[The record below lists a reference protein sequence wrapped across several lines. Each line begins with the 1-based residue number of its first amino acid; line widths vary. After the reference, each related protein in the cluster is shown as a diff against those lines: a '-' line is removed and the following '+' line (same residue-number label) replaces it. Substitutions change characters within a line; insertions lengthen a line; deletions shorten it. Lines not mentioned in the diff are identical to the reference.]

1 MILSGITIA
10 SLTSTGLFDKVEEA
24 KTKTSEKQKEE
35 NLRLDEYRDAIAE
48 QVTGNKPEKPFEG
61 STVAQAIEY
70 EKVLNLSDKTE
81 LTDANGNKIVVPA
94 GFKIISN
101 SDTNNATTVDK
112 GIVIEDATGKDTNG
126 SQFVWI
132 PVGSIKKVDGTS
144 TTIDLNRYTFTNNGI
159 PNAQNESVITDEND
173 ANSKFQELSKEEIDE
188 FKTSANTNEGF
199 YVGRYE
205 SRTVNARNSSD
216 DELKTLTVKKSDNIY
231 NYVTQ
236 RQAKEQSKS
245 MYSSAIKSDLINSYA
260 WDTTVLFL
268 QTFGDND
275 KYSRQNS
282 TTSEYLIN
290 GTDDDKQCN
299 VYDMAGN
306 IREWTT
312 EECSDLEYPCTN
324 RGGIANNSNLYT
336 SNRFSSSSTASV
348 AHIGFRTILY
358 F

>member
-173 ANSKFQELSKEEIDE
+173 ANSKFQE
-188 FKTSANTNEGF
+188 F
-199 YVGRYE
+199 
-205 SRTVNARNSSD
+205 
-216 DELKTLTVKKSDNIY
+216 
-231 NYVTQ
+231 Q
-236 RQAKEQSKS
+236 
-245 MYSSAIKSDLINSYA
+245 
-260 WDTTVLFL
+260 
-268 QTFGDND
+268 
-275 KYSRQNS
+275 
-282 TTSEYLIN
+282 
-290 GTDDDKQCN
+290 
-299 VYDMAGN
+299 
-306 IREWTT
+306 
-312 EECSDLEYPCTN
+312 
-324 RGGIANNSNLYT
+324 LYQD
-336 SNRFSSSSTASV
+336 
-348 AHIGFRTILY
+348 
-358 F
+358 